1 MPNGLSGPLARGRAT
16 PNPNPSPSPN
26 PSPNP
31 NPNPNPSPNPKV
43 ARENAREARETER
56 EAARLELMLRRERGN
71 LQELTS
77 RNASRAGSSRS
88 SGVANPTARPVT
100 LASNPDPSF

>member
-1 MPNGLSGPLARGRAT
+1 M
-16 PNPNPSPSPN
+16 
-26 PSPNP
+26 
-31 NPNPNPSPNPKV
+31 

-56 EAARLELMLRRERGN
+56 EAARLELVLRRERGN

-88 SGVANPTARPVT
+88 SGVANPTARPVALT
-100 LASNPDPSF
+100 SNPNPSVYSALASNPNPNPNPTPNPNPCLL